1 MSILEVYAQQAV
13 DSVKRYYNLEVK
25 APPSQSGN
33 YTGIG
38 AAFIIIMTALYFHGL
53 LFYSC
58 KRRIYKLAG
67 LKTSSDS
74 ILNHVR
80 PFQDSSLN
88 PVKRLVHGIIVSL
101 HDLQAVDPVD
111 IADYS
116 VTVEDCSVRQSMDIK
131 KVMGQ
136 QGGEAVVEVSFT
148 SFAPLAFYKLRQA
161 YGISEASFIKSIG
174 SIKVESLKLG
184 QGKSGKF
191 AQYFFCC
198 FRL

>member
-25 APPSQSGN
+25 APPSPSPSGN

-38 AAFIIIMTALYFHGL
+38 AFIIILTALYFHGL

-58 KRRIYKLAG
+58 KRRMYKLAG
-67 LKTSSDS
+67 LKASSDS
-74 ILNHVR
+74 SLNHVR
-80 PFQDSSLN
+80 PLQDSSLN
-88 PVKRLVHGIIVSL
+88 PVKRLLHGIIVSL

-116 VTVEDCSVRQSMDIK
+116 ITVEDCAVRQSMDIK

-191 AQYFFCC
+191 TQCI
-198 FRL
+198 